1 MYQRRRPKWFREARM
16 TSRLSRNNAL
26 AIRRGKKDA
35 DLLKAFGQTRGHL
48 SAVASTGELN
58 VEHRQIGIAKLP

>member
-1 MYQRRRPKWFREARM
+1 M